1 MDLEPRTIEDTLVT
15 RCEVCAAPLE
25 PAEIDEARE
34 AGGPFLCAVHAAE
47 QLPAEESERQEEP
60 PAG

>member
-1 MDLEPRTIEDTLVT
+1 MDLEPRTIEETLVT
-15 RCEVCAAPLE
+15 RCEVCEAPLA
-25 PAEIDEARE
+25 PREIDAARE

-47 QLPAEESERQEEP
+47 QLPAEETERQQEP